1 MLHFFHIIKV
11 RYIFYVMNKLLSL
24 LLLII
29 LLIVG
34 SELFLLLRIKSQI
47 KTVNN
52 PVIYPTKSFANTT
65 IRTDWESWIPSEVRT
80 YKNKTYGE
88 ISSALVKIDK
98 VTDNTLVAELKN
110 KDQINFQYDRS
121 LEFFDRKESQQ
132 TIVEQKPNLKGF
144 PIETGQI
151 YLIEWL
157 GNPKENN
164 KLWRISRLVL

>member
-1 MLHFFHIIKV
+1 
-11 RYIFYVMNKLLSL
+11 MNKLLSL

-88 ISSALVKIDK
+88 ISSALVKINK
-98 VTDNTLVAELKN
+98 ITTNTLVAELKN
-110 KDQINFQYDRS
+110 KSQINFQFDEG
-121 LEFFDRKESQQ
+121 LEFFERYENQQ
-132 TIVEQKPNLKGF
+132 KQVTQKSNSNGF
-144 PIETGQI
+144 PIEVGKI
-151 YLIEWL
+151 YLVEWL
-157 GNPKENN
+157 GQPKENN
-164 KLWRISRLVL
+164 QLWRISRLVL

>member
-88 ISSALVKIDK
+88 ISSALVKINK
-98 VTDNTLVAELKN
+98 ITTNTLVAELKN
-110 KDQINFQYDRS
+110 KDQINFQYDQS
-121 LEFFDRKESQQ
+121 LDFFDRKEASNVFIGQKQ
-132 TIVEQKPNLKGF
+132 NLTGFTIEVGK
-144 PIETGQI
+144 T
-151 YLIEWL
+151 YLVEWL
-157 GNPKENN
+157 EKPKENN